1 MATRW
6 QRKNIMAVF
15 LWMPR
20 TLEADDRSGL
30 ERLLRYCARPPF
42 ALQNLHQLDDEH
54 LVYHNPKPRPGVPN
68 DLVMTPL
75 AMIGKIAALVP
86 PPKWHLHRYYG
97 VLAPNSHLRAAV
109 TAQAPE
115 AMIATSPQVSNAE
128 EPHRRSL
135 SHYLWSQLLARIYE
149 VFPLICP
156 ICHAEMQIIAFVTD
170 ASTIQKILGHI
181 GEPTQPPTI
190 SPARGPP
197 LWETEIASVQVC
209 SVPQWDMVAQAEPE
223 FQYDQRISW

>member
-1 MATRW
+1 
-6 QRKNIMAVF
+6 MAVF

-86 PPKWHLHRYYG
+86 PPRWHLHRYYG

-115 AMIATSPQVSNAE
+115 AMIATSPQV
-128 EPHRRSL
+128 
-135 SHYLWSQLLARIYE
+135 
-149 VFPLICP
+149 
-156 ICHAEMQIIAFVTD
+156 
-170 ASTIQKILGHI
+170 
-181 GEPTQPPTI
+181 
-190 SPARGPP
+190 
-197 LWETEIASVQVC
+197 
-209 SVPQWDMVAQAEPE
+209 
-223 FQYDQRISW
+223 

>member
-1 MATRW
+1 MA
-6 QRKNIMAVF
+6 
-15 LWMPR
+15 
-20 TLEADDRSGL
+20 
-30 ERLLRYCARPPF
+30 
-42 ALQNLHQLDDEH
+42 
-54 LVYHNPKPRPGVPN
+54 YHNPKPRPGVPN

-86 PPKWHLHRYYG
+86 PPRWHLHRYYG

-197 LWETEIASVQVC
+197 LWEAAMTAKDVDNNHQY
-209 SVPQWDMVAQAEPE
+209 DLAAQPAPE
-223 FQYDQRISW
+223 FEFDQRISW